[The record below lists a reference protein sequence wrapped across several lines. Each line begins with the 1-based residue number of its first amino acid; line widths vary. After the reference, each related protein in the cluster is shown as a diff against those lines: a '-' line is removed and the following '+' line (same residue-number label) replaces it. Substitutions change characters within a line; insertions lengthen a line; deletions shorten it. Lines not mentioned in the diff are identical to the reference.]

1 MLACTHLQINYVTMA
16 DINSTHHTKKSH
28 LIILVDSST
37 DSSQIYSTKHKNK
50 ITRDIIEKYNI
61 GVSNITCIGHDV
73 GRIIVGKDDHG
84 NVETRDMRTTL
95 GSIFLGFP
103 QLPAAILYTD
113 DPFSVSIFDVQ
124 NRARIIDYT
133 IGNFN
138 HKTIVKWV
146 GKALSK
152 VDE

>member
-1 MLACTHLQINYVTMA
+1 MA
-16 DINSTHHTKKSH
+16 DTHHAKKPH
-28 LIILVDSST
+28 LVILVDSVS
-37 DSSQIYSTKHKNK
+37 DASQIYSTKHKKNTTANIIK
-50 ITRDIIEKYNI
+50 RYDIGI
-61 GVSNITCIGHDV
+61 SNLTCIGHDV
-73 GRIIVGKDDHG
+73 SRVIVGKDADG

-124 NRARIIDYT
+124 NKAKIISYT
-133 IGNFN
+133 TNDFN

-146 GKALSK
+146 GNVLNK
-152 VDE
+152 VDK